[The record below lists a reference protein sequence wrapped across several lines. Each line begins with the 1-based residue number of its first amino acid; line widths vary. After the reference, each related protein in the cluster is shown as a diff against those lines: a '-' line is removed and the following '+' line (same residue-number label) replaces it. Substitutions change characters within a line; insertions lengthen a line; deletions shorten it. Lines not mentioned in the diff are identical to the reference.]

1 MKVSSD
7 IYFNVAFWLL
17 GNVPIKTNF
26 NAPPPSPLVP
36 TALSIRWWIDATR
49 PAFLLQSSVTS
60 LLQLA
65 DLQKPYFFSTFSFSE
80 TKKKISTLIWIDDW
94 NDKLQMTNEV
104 RPPTLTATIR
114 LQFRLILDCTVYI
127 FWEGHKNMTKSL
139 NVFLSCT
146 K

>member
-17 GNVPIKTNF
+17 RNVPIKTHF
-26 NAPPPSPLVP
+26 NTPPPSPLVP

-104 RPPTLTATIR
+104 RPPTLKATIR
-114 LQFRLILDCTVYI
+114 LQFRLILDCTVDI
-127 FWEGHKNMTKSL
+127 FWGGRTNLFLLVTML
-139 NVFLSCT
+139 NSY